1 MYLVIVAKV
10 DTEVDAVGSKIVDT
24 IDAVVDAVVEAF
36 ILPNLEL

>member
-24 IDAVVDAVVEAF
+24 IDAVVEAF

>member
-24 IDAVVDAVVEAF
+24 VDAVVEAL